1 MSGAP
6 NQRRM
11 TQAEMAFT
19 SVEAGKRAER
29 RASLLERRLAV
40 AEDRMA
46 EQDRTISELASS
58 LQDAS
63 DTISAFH
70 VVLKELQEQTGKGV
84 EQVLTGLDARVGEVE
99 KFAGAGTS
107 ISQYVSE
114 TLAPRL
120 QASEDRLS
128 RIQDQLLENAQ
139 DREFLAGRI
148 QALETKP
155 RRGRP
160 LGSKNKPKVENP
172 PAEDGVNSP
181 QGGDSS
187 NSEASDA

>member
-46 EQDRTISELASS
+46 EQDRTISELASG

-84 EQVLTGLDARVGEVE
+84 EQVLTGLDSRLMQLAQDMDAFTAAHERRLGDLESMRPRYQ
-99 KFAGAGTS
+99 KFFDVLIEDMPT
-107 ISQYVSE
+107 ISQ
-114 TLAPRL
+114 L
-120 QASEDRLS
+120 QRK
-128 RIQDQLLENAQ
+128 
-139 DREFLAGRI
+139 G
-148 QALETKP
+148 
-155 RRGRP
+155 GRP

-172 PAEDGVNSP
+172 PAEDGENAVSMEQQP
-181 QGGDSS
+181 EGDSQ
-187 NSEASDA
+187 